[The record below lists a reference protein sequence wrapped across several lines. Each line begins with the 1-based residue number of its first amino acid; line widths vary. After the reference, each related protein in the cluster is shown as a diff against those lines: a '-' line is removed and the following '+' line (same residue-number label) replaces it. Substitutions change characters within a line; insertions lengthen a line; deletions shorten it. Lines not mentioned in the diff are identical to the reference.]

1 LRVLPKGEGIDVA
14 DPEPLLLEREREL
27 ASLDELIKGVA
38 TGHAQVALIEGS
50 AGIGKSLLLGALEAR
65 AAAQGFHVLA
75 GRASVLEREFTFG
88 TVRQLFDPL
97 LTDPANHDRLLAGAA
112 AAAEPVFAALE
123 EAAEE
128 PGIDASFAAL
138 HGLYWLTAN
147 AAAESTLVAIDDLH
161 WCDVPSLRFL
171 AYLARRLEG
180 LPILLVATVR
190 PAELGGSEALLEE
203 IVRAPS
209 AVCVRPDPLS
219 EAAVEELVQRRLGTV
234 AEEAFVLACHAA
246 TGGNPLLLDQLLAS
260 LVADG
265 VEPDA
270 DHVSVVRNIGPRAV
284 SRTVLGRL
292 GRLPGEAVDVSR
304 AVAVLGDRAD
314 LPTIAALAGLDE
326 PEVGEAADGLVGAD
340 ILRPQVPLAFV
351 HPLVREAIYEDL
363 PPAGRELQHAKA
375 AEILRD
381 AGASAEQVAAHA
393 LLTSG
398 RGHAWIVDAL
408 RDAARTATRR
418 GAADSAVAYLRRAL
432 EEPPPSEERRTE
444 VLLQLGLAEAL
455 TSAPAA
461 TEHLRQ
467 AYYGLDDPVQRA
479 AVAGVLGRV
488 LQLTRSPDE
497 AAEVA
502 RRAAAE
508 LPADQQDL
516 RLALEAFELAT
527 IFFGGGDPANF
538 RRLDAHEPPRE
549 SDGVGAKMLAAVA
562 AVAWTYAARPA
573 EECAEMSLAALAG
586 GELIEADTGVL
597 GIGAIIT
604 LILADR
610 DEATTAVDE
619 ALAVAHR
626 RGSLFWLAAIH
637 LWRGFM
643 LFRRGEL
650 AEAEDSLRAAVQDFE
665 LYGPGAG
672 AVQVTGA
679 FLAAILLDR
688 GDISGA
694 RQALERAPHTP
705 DGSDGA
711 RWWLMSHQQLMI
723 AEGRVA
729 EALEAADELE
739 RSARWI
745 LNPATWPGRSL
756 KAEALDLLER
766 RGEALELAES
776 ELELARRFGAPG
788 TVGTALCVLGTL
800 EREAGLDHLR
810 EAVEV
815 LRGSPARLDHAKAL
829 AALGAALR
837 RAGRRAEAREPLRDA
852 LDLAE
857 RCGAEALAE
866 RAREELIATGA
877 RPRRVLLHG
886 VEALTASELRI
897 ARMAA
902 EGLSNREIA
911 QALFVTIRT
920 VEMHLTHAYQKLDIA
935 SRTELPDAMGTEV
948 PQSAGSK

>member
-1 LRVLPKGEGIDVA
+1 LSVLPKGEGIDVA

-27 ASLDELIKGVA
+27 ASLDELMKGVA
-38 TGHAQVALIEGS
+38 AGGAQVALIEGS
-50 AGIGKSLLLGALEAR
+50 AGIGKSLLLRTLEAR

-75 GRASVLEREFTFG
+75 GHASVLEREFAFG
-88 TVRQLFDPL
+88 TVRQLYEPL
-97 LTDPANHDRLLAGAA
+97 LADRAVHDRLLAGAA
-112 AAAEPVFAALE
+112 AGAGPVFAAFE
-123 EAAEE
+123 EATDEQAV
-128 PGIDASFAAL
+128 DASFAAL

-147 AAAESTLVAIDDLH
+147 VAAESTLVAIDDLH
-161 WCDVPSLRFL
+161 WCDLPSLRFL

-180 LPILLVATVR
+180 LPILLVGTLR
-190 PAELGGSEALLEE
+190 PGELGGSEALVDELA
-203 IVRAPS
+203 RTPS

-219 EAAVEELVQRRLGTV
+219 QAAVEELVQRRLGPA
-234 AEEAFVLACHAA
+234 AEGTFVLACHAA

-265 VEPDA
+265 VEPNA
-270 DHVSVVRNIGPRAV
+270 DHVSVVRNLGPRAV
-284 SRTVLGRL
+284 ARTVLGRL
-292 GRLPGEAVDVSR
+292 GRLPGEAVDVAR

-314 LPTIAALAGLDE
+314 LPAIAALAGLAE

-340 ILRPQVPLAFV
+340 ILRPHAPLAFV
-351 HPLVREAIYEDL
+351 HPLVRDAIYEDL
-363 PPAGRELQHAKA
+363 PPARRELQHSKA
-375 AEILRD
+375 ADILRD

-398 RGHAWIVDAL
+398 RGQPWIVDSL
-408 RDAARTATRR
+408 LDAARTAKRR
-418 GAADSAVAYLRRAL
+418 GAMDSAVAYLRRAL
-432 EEPPPSEERRTE
+432 EEPPLPERRTD

-467 AYYGLDDPVQRA
+467 AYDALDDPVQRA

-508 LPADQQDL
+508 LPSDQQDL

-527 IFFGGGDPANF
+527 IFFGGGDPVDL
-538 RRLDAHEPPRE
+538 RRLDAHEAPRE

-586 GELIEADTGVL
+586 GQLIEADTGVL
-597 GIGAIIT
+597 GIGAIIA

-610 DEATTAVDE
+610 DEANAAVDE

-650 AEAEDSLRAAVQDFE
+650 AEAEESLRAAVHDFD
-665 LYGPGAG
+665 LYGPGAS

-711 RWWLMSHQQLMI
+711 RWWLMSHQQLLI
-723 AEGRVA
+723 AEGRA
-729 EALEAADELE
+729 EEALEAADELE

-756 KAEALDLLER
+756 KAEALELLER
-766 RGEALELAES
+766 RGEALELAEA
-776 ELELARRFGAPG
+776 ELKLARRFGAPG

-800 EREAGLDHLR
+800 EREAGLDHLG

-837 RAGRRAEAREPLRDA
+837 RAGRRAEAREPLREA

-857 RCGAEALAE
+857 RCGAAALAE
-866 RAREELIATGA
+866 HAREELAATGA
-877 RPRRVLLHG
+877 RPRRAVLHG
-886 VEALTASELRI
+886 VDALTASELRI
-897 ARMAA
+897 ARLAA

-920 VEMHLTHAYQKLDIA
+920 VEMHLTHGYQKLDIS
-935 SRTELPDAMGTEV
+935 SRTELPDALGAEV
-948 PQSAGSK
+948 PQSARSH